1 MTMFDRQA
9 FQLVTL
15 VVPHAL
21 EASVARDLG
30 RLGASGWTVTDTRG
44 SPRASGDREGWSTGV
59 RFEAVVPPVVAEA
72 ILQHAAETWFPEHA
86 AVAWV
91 SAVAVARPAKFAGG

>member
-1 MTMFDRQA
+1 MLDSKA
-9 FQLVTL
+9 FRLVTL
-15 VVPHAL
+15 VVPAAL
-21 EASVARDLG
+21 EDSVAADLG

-44 SPRASGDREGWSTGV
+44 SPRASGGSTRGV

-72 ILQHAAETWFPEHA
+72 ILQHAAEAWFPEHA

-91 SAVAVARPAKFAGG
+91 SPVSVARPAKFLGD